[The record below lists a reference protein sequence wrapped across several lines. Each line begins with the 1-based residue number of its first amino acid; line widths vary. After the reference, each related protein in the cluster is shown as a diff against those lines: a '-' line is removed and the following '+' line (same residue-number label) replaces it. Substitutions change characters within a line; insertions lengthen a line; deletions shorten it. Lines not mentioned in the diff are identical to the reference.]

1 MSEDNKNRNKKR
13 TTGHNNSKKR
23 NSRSWLITLFV
34 ATIFIS
40 ITMSSVSSVLIQKIN
55 FFAALI
61 VLVSIIAIGVIFDI
75 VGIAVA
81 VADEIPFH
89 AMASRKVKGAKNAI
103 RLIKNAS
110 KIATFCND
118 VIGDVCGVLS
128 GSASAFIALRVS
140 QMFNTI
146 DVAMG
151 GIIIGAFAAGLTVM
165 GKGFGK
171 TLAISKS
178 TEIVYQVALLQYY
191 LINSFSLGMKKK

>member
-1 MSEDNKNRNKKR
+1 LSEDNRNRKR
-13 TTGHNNSKKR
+13 GAGHNNSKKR
-23 NSRSWLITLFV
+23 KDFRWLITLFIV
-34 ATIFIS
+34 TIFVS
-40 ITMSSVSSVLIQKIN
+40 ITMSSVSAVLIQKIN

-61 VLVSIIAIGVIFDI
+61 VLVGIIALGVVFDI
-75 VGIAVA
+75 IGIAVA

-103 RLIKNAS
+103 KLIKNAS

-118 VIGDVCGVLS
+118 VIGDVCGVIS

-140 QMFNTI
+140 HTIATI
-146 DVAMG
+146 DVATG
-151 GIIIGAFAAGLTVM
+151 GIIIGAFAAGLTVI

-171 TLAISKS
+171 TLALSKS

-191 LINSFSLGMKKK
+191 VTNSFSLGMKKK